1 MRRMTRNWLSSRT
14 DCQLHKLLDRWG
26 FDTRRGIRIR
36 TELARRIGGEV
47 ELTSGRVDQGTLSR
61 SVQRNA
67 NQRVHTNLGRCHRRV
82 PHVSQKA

>member
-36 TELARRIGGEV
+36 TELARRIGIEV
-47 ELTSGRVDQGTLSR
+47 GG
-61 SVQRNA
+61 
-67 NQRVHTNLGRCHRRV
+67 
-82 PHVSQKA
+82 